1 VSVALVYQGGLAN
14 VFRVG
19 GGRPVRLLQAD
30 YHSCEMFCRG
40 ALEAGRPVRVFHAD
54 VAGDCLTA
62 EWADGPGDLWAE
74 RKHPPTQLGV

>member
-1 VSVALVYQGGLAN
+1 VSIALVYQVGLAN

-40 ALEAGRPVRVFHAD
+40 AREAGWPVLVFHAD
-54 VAGDCLTA
+54 VAGDCA
-62 EWADGPGDLWAE
+62 SADWHSSPGDLWAD
-74 RKHPPTQLGV
+74 RKHPPIQLGV